1 MSPALFKVMFSRRML
16 VALVMGFSAGLPLL
30 LTISLLQARMTKEGV
45 DLGVIGLMALVGL
58 PYTLKFVWAPFLDRY
73 SIPFFGRRRGWLL
86 ISQVLLMLAIVAL
99 GLTPAAPHTWAVAL
113 AALAVTF
120 FSATQDIVIDAYRR
134 EDLADVE
141 LGMGSSL
148 YVVGYR
154 LGMWVVGGGAFILA
168 DYFSFATVYFIMAA
182 CMLPGLITTLLT
194 PETNA
199 PFGVPRSIREAVIEP
214 FKEYFA
220 RSEALWILA
229 FILLYK
235 IGDIMAS
242 AITTPFYLE
251 TGFTMTEIGVVVKTF
266 GVGAVIVGGLIGGGL
281 MLKLGMSRSLWI
293 FGGLQAV
300 STAGFMALAHIGYS
314 LPALTAVITFEN
326 LTAGMGTAAYTAF
339 MASITNKKFTATQ
352 YALLSSLMGIPRVI
366 ASAGTGYL
374 AKFMGWPGFFLACT
388 LVAIPGMLLLLK
400 FAPWRSLER

>member
-1 MSPALFKVMFSRRML
+1 MKPAVFKVIFSRRML
-16 VALVMGFSAGLPLL
+16 VALIMGFSAGLPLL

-45 DLGVIGLMALVGL
+45 DLALIGLMALVGL
-58 PYTLKFVWAPFLDRY
+58 PYTLKFVWAPVLDRFT
-73 SIPFFGRRRGWLL
+73 IPLFGRRRGWLL
-86 ISQVLLMLAIVAL
+86 ISQILLVLAIAVL

-120 FSATQDIVIDAYRR
+120 FSASQDIVIDAYRR

-168 DYFSFATVYFIMAA
+168 GYFSFATVYLIMAA
-182 CMLPGLITTLLT
+182 CMLPGLITTFLT
-194 PETNA
+194 PEPNA
-199 PFGVPRSIREAVIEP
+199 PFGAPRSIREAVIEP

-220 RSEALWILA
+220 RREALWILA

-235 IGDIMAS
+235 IGDTMAS
-242 AITTPFYLE
+242 AMTIPFYLE
-251 TGFTMTEIGVVVKTF
+251 TGFSMAEIGVVVKTF
-266 GVGAVIVGGLIGGGL
+266 GAGAIIVGGLIGGGL
-281 MLKLGMSRSLWI
+281 MLKLSISRSLWI

-300 STAGFMALAHIGYS
+300 STAGFMALAYVGQS
-314 LPALTAVITFEN
+314 LPALTAVIAFEN
-326 LTAGMGTAAYTAF
+326 LSAGMGTAAYTAF

-352 YALLSSLMGIPRVI
+352 YALLSSLMGIPRVV

-388 LVAIPGMLLLLK
+388 LVAIPGMLLLIK
-400 FAPWRSLER
+400 FAPWRTVQR